1 MLLLM
6 KISWRNILR
15 QKRRTFIVVIAM
27 ALGIG
32 LMMFYDGLMAGF
44 TQSVYGNAIK
54 VLGGNVQV
62 HAPGYRAK
70 AEQLPI
76 IGLQNESDVIANAL
90 LLPQVVGA
98 GRRIR
103 TGGLASTREGAF
115 PLTII
120 GFEPEAEAK
129 VNLASQYLSEGRY
142 LTADDG
148 DVVYIGKGLAD
159 EMGVTIGDR
168 ISLSGQSTHQQMR
181 TRTMTVI
188 GIYDLGMA
196 DLEKQS
202 LYMSLSEAQ
211 DLYGLTGSSTEIAI
225 YLQKI
230 GQESSII
237 RALNASNPGYEV
249 ESYETNFPELRYAIN
264 GKNGVMTIF
273 SGVLLLIAGVGI
285 MNLLLMSVYERTR
298 EIGVLGALGF
308 TPRQISQMFLI
319 EGTMIG
325 FVGLVAGVVLGLAIN
340 GSLMLV
346 GLDFSSYGD
355 VASYMALITDKI
367 YPTWGVEKLPLRTL
381 TVTVICI
388 LSAYFPAYEA
398 SRNEPAESLH
408 YV

>member
-1 MLLLM
+1 MFLLM
-6 KISWRNILR
+6 KIAWRNILR
-15 QKRRTFIVVIAM
+15 QKRRTFIVVLAM

-44 TQSVYGNAIK
+44 NQAIYGNAIK

-62 HAPGYRAK
+62 HAIGFRAK

-76 IGLQNESDVIANAL
+76 IGMQNEIEVVASAL
-90 LLPQVVGA
+90 KLPQVVGA

-115 PLTII
+115 PVQII

-129 VNLASQYLSEGRY
+129 VNLASQYLKDGRY

-148 DVVYIGKGLAD
+148 DSAYIGKGLAD
-159 EMGVTIGDR
+159 EMGVKVGDR
-168 ISLSGQSTHQQMR
+168 FSLAGQSTHQQMR
-181 TRTMTVI
+181 TRTMTVV
-188 GIYDLGMA
+188 GIYDLGMP

-202 LYMSLSEAQ
+202 VYMSLAEAQ

-225 YLQKI
+225 YLERI
-230 GQESSII
+230 GQENEVIN
-237 RALNASNPGYEV
+237 ALNVSNPGYEV
-249 ESYETNFPELRYAIN
+249 EDYATNFPELREAV
-264 GKNGVMTIF
+264 GSKNAVMTIF
-273 SGVLLLIAGVGI
+273 SFILLLIAGVGI
-285 MNLLLMSVYERTR
+285 LNLLLMSVYERTR

-308 TPRQISQMFLI
+308 TQNQISQMFLI

-325 FVGLVAGVVLGLAIN
+325 MIGLVTGVAFGLMIN
-340 GSLMLV
+340 GLLMVV
-346 GLDFSSYGD
+346 GLDFSSYGN
-355 VASYMALITDKI
+355 VASYMALITGKV
-367 YPTWGVEKLPLRTL
+367 YPTWGVEQLPLRTI
-381 TVTVICI
+381 TVVVICI